1 MCVKKMFRLL
11 TQRFAEEFAV
21 KRLYERILMGLA
33 YGLARI
39 LFVQGIGPCIKHGG
53 IAVVQGLSSTAD
65 ASSRTGHDFNGMVFI
80 ASVPD
85 VFEKMP
91 GISQAVGYADL
102 QLESVQVHRS
112 PTDAF
117 HTSDSLE
124 ID

>member
-1 MCVKKMFRLL
+1 MCMKKMFRLF

-21 KRLYERILMGLA
+21 KGLYERILMGLA

-39 LFVQGIGPCIKHGG
+39 FFVQGIGPCIKYGG
-53 IAVVQGLSSTAD
+53 IAVVQRLSSTAD

-80 ASVPD
+80 APVPD
-85 VFEKMP
+85 VLEKMP

-112 PTDAF
+112 PPDAF